1 MSKLFSDRVMLL
13 CFIGKRRNVTE
24 GAAPAPDGAV
34 AIRAAKPAVQRKLMN
49 LLPVALQKI
58 PTKHID

>member
-1 MSKLFSDRVMLL
+1 MRELLCDGFMLL
-13 CFIGKRRNVTE
+13 GFVSKRGHVAE
-24 GAAPAPDGAV
+24 GTAATPDGAV
-34 AIRAAKPAVQRKLMN
+34 AIRAAKAAVQRQLMN

>member
-1 MSKLFSDRVMLL
+1 MRELFRDRFMLL
-13 CFIGKRRNVTE
+13 RLVRKGGHVTE
-24 GAAPAPDGAV
+24 GAAAAPERTI
-34 AIRAAKPAVQRKLMN
+34 AIRAAKTAMQRQLVN